1 MASGAWQEPRKKNIL
16 RIITGPPFDTAYGT
30 WSTMKSKIMKMGKAR
45 TVRWLVIGLLAGIS
59 WPLTAQKKDKPLERI
74 AFGSCDH
81 QNNPVKL
88 WDKVLAQ
95 DPDLWIWGGDNVYG
109 DTDNMD
115 TLRNKYARQKS
126 NPGYSRLRES
136 VKITGTYDDHDYGVN
151 DGGREYRFRDQS
163 RDILFDFLD
172 IPADDPARKRR
183 GAYHSRTYGPK
194 GRQVKVINLDT
205 RFFRDPLKKVSYTDP
220 QSGKQEQ
227 RYEPT
232 EGLDILGEEQWAW
245 LERELKGS
253 KASIHIINSS
263 IQVVSEQHRFEKWAN
278 FPTAR
283 KRLFDLIARSG
294 AKGVVILS
302 GDRHIAE
309 VSRIDL
315 KGLPYPLYDLTSS
328 GLTHTWG
335 TARPEENSHRVGD
348 LIVKRNFGLIRI
360 DWRKGKPEVTY
371 EILGHDEKAY
381 ARYALK
387 L

>member
-1 MASGAWQEPRKKNIL
+1 
-16 RIITGPPFDTAYGT
+16 
-30 WSTMKSKIMKMGKAR
+30 MKMGKLKNL
-45 TVRWLVIGLLAGIS
+45 RWLVIGLASGIC
-59 WPLTAQKKDKPLERI
+59 LQGMAQKKEKPLERI

-81 QNNPVKL
+81 QNNPLKL

-95 DPDLWIWGGDNVYG
+95 KPDLWIWGGDNVYG
-109 DTDNMD
+109 DTENMD
-115 TLRNKYARQKS
+115 TLRNKFARQKE
-126 NPGYSRLRES
+126 NPGYRKLRSS
-136 VKITGTYDDHDYGVN
+136 VPVTGTYDDHDYGVN

-172 IPADDPARKRR
+172 IPAGDPARKHS
-183 GAYHSRTYGPK
+183 GAYHSRSFGPK

-205 RFFRDPLKKVSYTDP
+205 RYFRDPLRKVQFSDP
-220 QSGKQEQ
+220 QTGRQEQ
-227 RYEPT
+227 RYEPV

-245 LERELKGS
+245 LEKELKGS
-253 KASIHIINSS
+253 KASVNLINSS

-328 GLTHTWG
+328 GLTHTWA
-335 TARPEENSHRVGD
+335 TARPEENGHRVGD
-348 LIVKRNFGLIRI
+348 LIVKKNFGFIRI
-360 DWRKGKPEVTY
+360 DWRTGKPVLTFEV
-371 EILGHDEKAY
+371 LGHDENAY
-381 ARYALK
+381 ARYALR